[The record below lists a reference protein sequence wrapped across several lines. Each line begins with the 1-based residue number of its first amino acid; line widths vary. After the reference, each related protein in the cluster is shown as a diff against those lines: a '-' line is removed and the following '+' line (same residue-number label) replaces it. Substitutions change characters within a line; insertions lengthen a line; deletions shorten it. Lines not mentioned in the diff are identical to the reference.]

1 MVAAHRGTIPSVRRL
16 FGWMAGLAG
25 LAALARY
32 LARRERAKPLPVPT
46 TPERDPAAEL
56 RRKLSETRA
65 EPVEPAQQQQPAAEP
80 QTAPRESL
88 EERRARVHAK
98 AEAAIAEMQD
108 EP

>member
-1 MVAAHRGTIPSVRRL
+1 
-16 FGWMAGLAG
+16 MAGLVG

-32 LARRERAKPLPVPT
+32 LARRERAKPLPAPT
-46 TPERDPAAEL
+46 TFEQDPAAEL

-65 EPVEPAQQQQPAAEP
+65 EPVEHEQQPRPGAEP

-88 EERRARVHAK
+88 EKRRARVHAK

>member
-1 MVAAHRGTIPSVRRL
+1 MVAAHRGTMASVRRL
-16 FGWMAGLAG
+16 FGWMAGLVG

-32 LARRERAKPLPVPT
+32 LARRERAKPLPAPA

-56 RRKLSETRA
+56 RRKLSESRPD
-65 EPVEPAQQQQPAAEP
+65 PVASEQPLPGSGSPPVP
-80 QTAPRESL
+80 QESL